1 MCDSRQL
8 EKQIGKVQ
16 ERYSSRWSGCLR
28 AFASRLPLARSLD
41 MDAYSRWL
49 QVCSGGLLALPAL
62 RAPFVTRWY
71 HTLSLPCNVFPTR
84 RAAHYESSPRAPV
97 ASSPGEL
104 HKLAV
109 RTAQ

>member
-41 MDAYSRWL
+41 MDAYSL
-49 QVCSGGLLALPAL
+49 
-62 RAPFVTRWY
+62 
-71 HTLSLPCNVFPTR
+71 
-84 RAAHYESSPRAPV
+84 
-97 ASSPGEL
+97 
-104 HKLAV
+104 KAV
-109 RTAQ
+109 RMNTDRIARLACGHTVGCRCVLEVF